1 VKWCQKNS
9 KAVIKIHVP
18 EPRPRL
24 GGSADTVT
32 SAATVSDEAGQQ
44 MVNGISGK
52 HKYTHFFHV
61 LAIPTWQALL
71 W

>member
-1 VKWCQKNS
+1 
-9 KAVIKIHVP
+9 
-18 EPRPRL
+18 
-24 GGSADTVT
+24 
-32 SAATVSDEAGQQ
+32 